1 MVYLP
6 GESFRSGEVEW
17 VFMRAKVALAVA
29 IIKNKPQGVS
39 GREYAE
45 ALSCELR
52 SRHEGWKEKAQEL
65 QQEVLRLQQEVRRLQ
80 QEVLRL
86 QQEVPRLQQEA
97 TALQPDSDSETPDLM
112 LEDNQPCTVVSPH
125 PAAPFTFHVHAQG
138 DAMHSHVQ
146 FLQSFCALHRV
157 EGNNKD
163 LEVLWFSSGGD
174 AGSVLVDSVCQ
185 LLDSVVTACRDPP
198 PLGPHDLVP
207 QACQVAAQAMDLF
220 CSQRLPSAEFMG
232 RVQESLRELTAMLLH
247 SNQPS
252 RVSNG
257 IRSPNISVTFQGQE
271 SSVLDTFPLDQYQ
284 NSCYLFWI
292 LEELL
297 RKSKTP
303 CRVDVGSEQMGF
315 LSHLEQHVFLLSDEF
330 PLFSICMWR
339 IGSLLTS
346 SENKMPQ
353 SASDQTGPV

>member
-1 MVYLP
+1 MWSRLNMCFSFFVSLSDPP
-6 GESFRSGEVEW
+6 GHDNTVDNVSQDLFGPEG
-17 VFMRAKVALAVA
+17 LAD
-29 IIKNKPQGVS
+29 S
-39 GREYAE
+39 
-45 ALSCELR
+45 
-52 SRHEGWKEKAQEL
+52 
-65 QQEVLRLQQEVRRLQ
+65 
-80 QEVLRL
+80 
-86 QQEVPRLQQEA
+86 

-257 IRSPNISVTFQGQE
+257 IRVC
-271 SSVLDTFPLDQYQ
+271 VLVIFAYWFGHYPLQ
-284 NSCYLFWI
+284 
-292 LEELL
+292 
-297 RKSKTP
+297 
-303 CRVDVGSEQMGF
+303 
-315 LSHLEQHVFLLSDEF
+315 LEQH
-330 PLFSICMWR
+330 
-339 IGSLLTS
+339 
-346 SENKMPQ
+346 K
-353 SASDQTGPV
+353 

>member
-1 MVYLP
+1 MFDTQYKHTGRLSLLTV
-6 GESFRSGEVEW
+6 
-17 VFMRAKVALAVA
+17 AKVALAVA

-65 QQEVLRLQQEVRRLQ
+65 QQEVLRLQQEVRRLNMCFSFFVSLSDPPGHDNTVDNVSQ
-80 QEVLRL
+80 DLFGPEGL
-86 QQEVPRLQQEA
+86 A
-97 TALQPDSDSETPDLM
+97 DSTALQPDSDSETPDLM

-232 RVQESLRELTAMLLH
+232 RLDSIGQYK
-247 SNQPS
+247 
-252 RVSNG
+252 
-257 IRSPNISVTFQGQE
+257 SPNISVTFQGQE